1 MAERTWKYTITLPY
15 RITVRRFFSLQ
26 GHSLTAAQAKEYGYR
41 MACAS
46 NAAGDTPGFELT
58 STGRKVGTYRVD
70 LMVEEFQPRTRMTEA
85 EAAEA
90 ARSALARIAGGI
102 A

>member
-1 MAERTWKYTITLPY
+1 MAEKAWKYTITLPY
-15 RITVRRFFSLQ
+15 RITVRQFFALQ
-26 GHSLTAAQAKEYGYR
+26 GHSLTVAQAKEYGYR

-70 LMVEEFQPRTRMTEA
+70 LMVEEFRPRSRMTEA
-85 EAAEA
+85 EAAEV
-90 ARSALARIAGGI
+90 ARTELARIAGGI